1 MSDVDPD
8 LDGPPWEEDVPE
20 RDENTDD
27 MFGAPAAAPDPVA
40 APVAVAAFPAFPAFA
55 TLPAAFAPLA
65 TAAVA
70 LITLAAAATACFGRR
85 CA

>member
-27 MFGAPAAAPDPVA
+27 MFGAPPAAPEPVA
-40 APVAVAAFPAFPAFA
+40 TPVAESAPAKAQPFADEPADDGA
-55 TLPAAFAPLA
+55 YKVLA
-65 TAAVA
+65 
-70 LITLAAAATACFGRR
+70 R
-85 CA
+85 